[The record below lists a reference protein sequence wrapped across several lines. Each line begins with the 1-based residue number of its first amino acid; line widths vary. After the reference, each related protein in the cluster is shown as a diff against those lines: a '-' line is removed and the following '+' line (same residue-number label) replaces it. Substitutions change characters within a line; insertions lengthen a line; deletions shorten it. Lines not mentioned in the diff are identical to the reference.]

1 MSFQFWFMFPVS
13 ILIATTAMASG
24 VGGATFFAPILILIL
39 RLPPEVAI
47 GTGLM
52 TQLFGF
58 ASGLYAFHRKKL
70 IDYQLGVSLLVVT
83 VPLALVGTWLSTRI
97 DPNILKVLLGAG
109 LMLIGAQFLRVPL
122 YERVRKV
129 EQRNLSIRLQTASR
143 RMVTAE
149 GEEIFYDVYS
159 YTEGRIIAGIGGLF
173 MGMVSTGLGELNGYY
188 LLRRCHMP
196 SKIAAATSVF
206 ILAVT
211 GLFASTGHM
220 LKFIQL
226 GNDSLNVVFS
236 LLLFTI
242 PGVIIG
248 GQVGSVVASRIPQRL
263 LEIVLGVLLLV
274 IGLFMSVGT
283 ILL

>member
-39 RLPPEVAI
+39 GLPPEVAI

-52 TQLFGF
+52 TQAFGF

-83 VPLALVGTWLSTRI
+83 VPLALVGTWLSNRI
-97 DPNILKVLLGAG
+97 DPNILKMLLGAG
-109 LMLIGAQFLRVPL
+109 LMLIGAQFLRVPSHKGVS
-122 YERVRKV
+122 RVD
-129 EQRNLSIRLQTASR
+129 QRYLAIRPQTSSR

-149 GEEIFYDVYS
+149 GEEICYEVYS

-196 SKIAAATSVF
+196 SKVAVATSVF

-248 GQVGSVVASRIPQRL
+248 GQVGSVVASRISQRL
-263 LEIVLGVLLLV
+263 LETALGILFLML
-274 IGLFMSVGT
+274 GLFMSVGT

>member
-1 MSFQFWFMFPVS
+1 MFPVS

-122 YERVRKV
+122 YERVRNV

-149 GEEIFYDVYS
+149 GEEIFYDLYS

>member
-1 MSFQFWFMFPVS
+1 VSFQFWFMFPVS

-122 YERVRKV
+122 YERVRNV

-149 GEEIFYDVYS
+149 GEEIFYDLYS

>member
-122 YERVRKV
+122 YERVRNV

-149 GEEIFYDVYS
+149 GEEIFYDLYS

>member
-149 GEEIFYDVYS
+149 GEEIFYDLYS